1 MAQDR
6 RLGFIITA
14 KDQAT
19 AALAKLRD
27 SIKRLGDEG
36 KKTEKKLK
44 DVDKAAD
51 GIGTI
56 GGAVDRLVGALAG
69 LDFADRIIEQVKAA
83 RDFADSLNDMSERTG
98 IAVERLSELAY
109 AGQLSDVSIG
119 AMKTGLKGLSK
130 NMADAASG
138 GKQAQAAFS
147 AIGVSTDGRGTDEV
161 LMDIAEA
168 FSGYED
174 GANKSALAM
183 ALFGKAGVDMIP
195 LLNQGKIGIK
205 EMTDEARKLNAT
217 VDKETSAAAAEF
229 NDNMDKLSAAL
240 RGTFMSAIGDSRSG
254 IGGLI
259 DDLVRATK
267 ETGGLVDGMMALA
280 RFRIGSPGKSNEDLL
295 ADLDE
300 REKRARAGM
309 MSPAF
314 MQSNTAKAL
323 GYAQGILPQAAI
335 TKSALEKLSGMASGS
350 DAAKKITDGVWKARE
365 AVGISRADALSSE
378 LAQIEQDRKIL
389 KSIIDAKKAK
399 PQEPETPKKDA
410 PVVVVAET
418 PEEAAARKR
427 AEAAAAKAAA
437 AEASAMERAK
447 ANFAKAQAESAA
459 NANIAALRRQEA
471 VAKQLLDDGKIS
483 YAAYYASQVSLQQAA
498 IDARLDALRREMDE
512 QEKLSRSSNAKE
524 ADRIKARAELLK
536 LDGEILSLQ
545 REREATAPDAARLQ
559 AKAEDELADKLRDV
573 QLRTAELLGMA
584 SPEQRRAAIDGQY
597 QDLRARA
604 VSNYGEG
611 SDAVNTVDK
620 ARTTEAAKAIFDDLM
635 DNVSRS
641 KSRADGARQRVDVME
656 NAGLIGTREAEL
668 RRMAIDQELMR
679 NTAAYIP
686 MLQKQAD
693 LLGGD
698 AVTAIE
704 ALETQVLELREA
716 VDPQIQ
722 KLADAAGSAVTGVLD
737 GLRDGSLKSASDVAK
752 FFLKT
757 LEDSIIREGTQELSK
772 IVSGLFKDLFNSVAS
787 SMGGGGGMDLG
798 GLASGAGGFLDSLIG
813 SFVGFSSGGYTGGA
827 GVSAPAGVVH
837 GQEYVMSA
845 PAVRTLGVGFL
856 DALHSSARRGAPR
869 VSLPGY
875 ANGGYVQSGSRGG
888 SSGVTVVQNIQTPD
902 AESFR
907 RSQGQVEARTGIA
920 VQRAIRKFK

>member
-1 MAQDR
+1 MANER

-19 AALAKLRD
+19 AALAKLRG
-27 SIKRLGDEG
+27 SIEKLGDEG

-44 DVDKAAD
+44 DVEKAASGFD
-51 GIGTI
+51 TI
-56 GGAVDRLVGALAG
+56 GGGIDRMVTALAG
-69 LDFADRIIEQVKAA
+69 LDFASKILEQINAA

-109 AGQLSDVSIG
+109 AGQLSDVSIES
-119 AMKTGLKGLSK
+119 MQTGLKGLSK
-130 NMADAASG
+130 KMAEAAG
-138 GKQAQAAFS
+138 GSEKAREAFS
-147 AIGVSTDGRGTDEV
+147 LMGIDPSGKSTDEV
-161 LMDIAEA
+161 LLEIAEA

-183 ALFGKAGVDMIP
+183 QIFGKAGVDMIP
-195 LLNQGKIGIK
+195 FLNNGKEGIADLSK
-205 EMTDEARKLNAT
+205 EARQL
-217 VDKETSAAAAEF
+217 
-229 NDNMDKLSAAL
+229 
-240 RGTFMSAIGDSRSG
+240 
-254 IGGLI
+254 GG
-259 DDLVRATK
+259 V
-267 ETGGLVDGMMALA
+267 V
-280 RFRIGSPGKSNEDLL
+280 S
-295 ADLDE
+295 
-300 REKRARAGM
+300 
-309 MSPAF
+309 
-314 MQSNTAKAL
+314 
-323 GYAQGILPQAAI
+323 
-335 TKSALEKLSGMASGS
+335 
-350 DAAKKITDGVWKARE
+350 TD
-365 AVGISRADALSSE
+365 
-378 LAQIEQDRKIL
+378 
-389 KSIIDAKKAK
+389 
-399 PQEPETPKKDA
+399 T
-410 PVVVVAET
+410 
-418 PEEAAARKR
+418 
-427 AEAAAAKAAA
+427 AKAAA
-437 AEASAMERAK
+437 DFNDNLDKMATALRGVFLDTLVDTHSPLGSFIQDLVDATTETGNLIDSLIMLGKNKLELNGLTVQDQIKELNGKIKSREFTRDSIYKNNPDGRDTVNAEIAGYTMRRNALEAILKKQDERAK
-447 ANFAKAQAESAA
+447 QKNNPQPQGGAGGTTKTNAPVVTVGGDAEAKAAASAAAREAAESERARATLAKAQADSVTSAR
-459 NANIAALRRQEA
+459 IAAVKRQE
-471 VAKQLLDDGKIS
+471 VAIKQLLDDGVIS
-483 YAAYYASQVSLQQAA
+483 YAEYYASQIELQQTA
-498 IDARLDALRREMDE
+498 IDARLEALRKEREE
-512 QEKLSRSSNAKE
+512 QDKLSRSSKAKE
-524 ADRIKARAELLK
+524 SERIKAMAEVVK
-536 LDGEILSLQ
+536 LDSEILNLQ
-545 REREATAPDAARLQ
+545 KEREATAPDAARLQ
-559 AKAEDELADKLRDV
+559 SKAEEELADKLRDV

-611 SDAVNTVDK
+611 SDAVNSVDK
-620 ARTTEAAKAIFDDLM
+620 ARTTEAAKSIFDDLM

-641 KSRADGARQRVDVME
+641 KSRADGSRQRVDVME
-656 NAGLIGTREAEL
+656 KSGLIGTREAEL

-679 NTAAYIP
+679 NTAEYIP
-686 MLQKQAD
+686 LLQKQAD

-772 IVSGLFKDLFNSVAS
+772 IVSGLFKDLFSSAAS
-787 SMGGGGGMDLG
+787 SIGGGGGMDLG

-856 DALHSSARRGAPR
+856 DALHSTARRGAPR

-902 AESFR
+902 ADSFR
-907 RSQGQVEARTGIA
+907 RSQGQLEARTGVA
-920 VQRAIRKFK
+920 VQRAVRKFK